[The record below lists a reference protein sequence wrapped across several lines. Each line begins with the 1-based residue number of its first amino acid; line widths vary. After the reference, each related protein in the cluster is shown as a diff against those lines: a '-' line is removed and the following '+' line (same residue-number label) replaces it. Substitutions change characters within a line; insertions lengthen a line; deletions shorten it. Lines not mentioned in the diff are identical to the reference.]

1 MYHNFMRGM
10 VTALGVVFLTSTLTL
25 AADSA
30 KPAETPKAA
39 PGVAQSTPATP
50 TTPQSKPAAPKA
62 AETPKAAPSQTISG
76 TIANLDMT
84 QGMVTLTTADN
95 QTRQLTVAK
104 RSLLEGLKVGDRVK
118 VDMVGKD
125 VQAIQRDTRG

>member
-39 PGVAQSTPATP
+39 PGVAQNTPATP
-50 TTPQSKPAAPKA
+50 ATPQSKPAAPKA

-76 TIANLDMT
+76 TIANLDMN

-104 RSLLEGLKVGDRVK
+104 RLLEGLKVGDRVK

-125 VQAIQRDTRG
+125 VQAIHRDTRG